1 MTEYENEQ
9 QLEQEFAEFVA
20 AEPLAPAAAL
30 DEMIIKRVAH
40 NLRPVW
46 WEIWGKLTLV
56 EVAAGLLTLTL
67 CPQFGL
73 GFGQHN
79 EFLHALHSA
88 TTPPVFYL
96 LCGLIFVSFGAAL
109 GGLVLPPAA
118 IRTFGRQKYLYFI
131 LYTLLAYLALVTL
144 GSEAFVLGSLL
155 WMAGALLGNL
165 VAFSAVVRLRL
176 RVYAN

>member
-1 MTEYENEQ
+1 MTEHNNEQ

-20 AEPLAPAAAL
+20 TEPLAPATAL
-30 DEMIIKRVAH
+30 DEMIIKRVARD
-40 NLRPVW
+40 LRPVW
-46 WEIWGKLTLV
+46 WKIWGKITLV

-88 TTPPVFYL
+88 TSLPVFYL

-109 GGLVLPPAA
+109 GGLVLPHAA
-118 IRTFGRQKYLYFI
+118 IRTFGRQKYLYFT
-131 LYTLLAYLALVTL
+131 LYTLLAYLTLVTL
-144 GSEAFVLGSLL
+144 GSEAFILSSLV
-155 WMAGALLGNL
+155 WMVGGLLGNL
-165 VAFSAVVRLRL
+165 VTFSVVVRLRL
-176 RVYAN
+176 LAN